1 MKIPKIPKISKI
13 SKKNKFIGLSVIGLI
28 TILIVVLI
36 INPGFFSSSTRILKI
51 VPKDTPGVIILD
63 TKSFI
68 KKGELDEI
76 SDTKVFKLFI
86 KLLKEENKKLA
97 KYLGEIA
104 DDPKLTGIDFR
115 SDVVAFPYI
124 DNTDIEDSAFVIAFG
139 IRDENDFKDFTDE
152 IIDLSNTD
160 LKLEEEDNYSFYAIN
175 RDVILGWDDSK
186 ALFIGG
192 SGDLEDI
199 LENLLELKRS
209 ESIVSN
215 KDFKK
220 FSRKKGD
227 LSLWFST
234 DNNIIQQFIKA
245 GSAGDIYYGLYDD
258 LFYENNINDFIA
270 GFANFKLGMN
280 LNFNDDNIS
289 LKTDLFFSQDAKD
302 MIEKSGFSD
311 VSFNKKLLNYFPKD
325 NFAAASFA
333 IDFENLIDFLP
344 NYDIIFDQ
352 LSRGLE
358 KETGLEIEINE
369 ILDGIGGSFI
379 VSLLD
384 FNYAD
389 SYYRDDFIPIVSFA
403 MDLNLTKSLQSSLEY
418 LVNLIPGVRGYNDYF
433 EIDADGIPIYLA
445 FDRNALLL
453 TNDKT
458 SIRNFEDEGFR
469 SSKSLKKSEISSD
482 IIKSNSL
489 IYLNLDLEDYPDQLF
504 RQLEFDGDDFDI
516 FLPYIEDFAESLMIK
531 ADSESFEFIFK
542 IKENK
547 GENSLKTIISTID
560 NIVLN
565 FGI

>member
-1 MKIPKIPKISKI
+1 MKIPKISKI

-36 INPGFFSSSTRILKI
+36 INPGFFSSSTRVLKI

-97 KYLGEIA
+97 KYLGKIV

-124 DNTDIEDSAFVIAFG
+124 DNTDIEDSAFVLAFG

-258 LFYENNINDFIA
+258 LFYENNINDLIA
-270 GFANFKLGMN
+270 GFVNFKLGMN

-389 SYYRDDFIPIVSFA
+389 SYYRDDFIPTVSFA

-458 SIRNFEDEGFR
+458 SIRNFEDGGFR

-504 RQLEFDGDDFDI
+504 RQLNFDGDDFDI

>member
-1 MKIPKIPKISKI
+1 MKIPKISKI

>member
-1 MKIPKIPKISKI
+1 MKIPKISKI

-245 GSAGDIYYGLYDD
+245 GSAGDIYYDLYDD

-289 LKTDLFFSQDAKD
+289 LKTDLFFSEDAKD

-458 SIRNFEDEGFR
+458 SIRNFEDGGFR

>member
-1 MKIPKIPKISKI
+1 MKIPKISKI

-245 GSAGDIYYGLYDD
+245 GSAGDIYYDLYDD

-289 LKTDLFFSQDAKD
+289 LKTDLFFSEDAKD

>member
-1 MKIPKIPKISKI
+1 MKIPKISKI

-458 SIRNFEDEGFR
+458 SIRNFEDGGFR

>member
-1 MKIPKIPKISKI
+1 MKIPKISKI

-289 LKTDLFFSQDAKD
+289 LKTDLFFSEDAKD

-458 SIRNFEDEGFR
+458 SIRNFEDGGFR

>member
-1 MKIPKIPKISKI
+1 MKIPKISKI

-289 LKTDLFFSQDAKD
+289 LKTDLFFSEDAKD

>member
-1 MKIPKIPKISKI
+1 MKIPKISKI

-160 LKLEEEDNYSFYAIN
+160 LKLEEKDNYSFYAIN

-289 LKTDLFFSQDAKD
+289 LKTDLFFSEDAKD

-458 SIRNFEDEGFR
+458 SIRNFEDGGFR

>member
-1 MKIPKIPKISKI
+1 MKIPKISKI

-97 KYLGEIA
+97 KYLGKIV

-160 LKLEEEDNYSFYAIN
+160 LKLEEKDNYSFYAIN

-234 DNNIIQQFIKA
+234 DNNIIKQFIKA
-245 GSAGDIYYGLYDD
+245 GSAGDIYYGLYDE
-258 LFYENNINDFIA
+258 LFYENNINDLIA
-270 GFANFKLGMN
+270 GFVNFKLGMN

-289 LKTDLFFSQDAKD
+289 LKTDLFFNEDAKD

-389 SYYRDDFIPIVSFA
+389 SYYRDDFIPTVSFA

-458 SIRNFEDEGFR
+458 SIRNFEDGGFR